1 MADYPPGSQVSSEE
15 TLCISLVVTGHVQ
28 GVGFRPNVYRLA
40 HKHGLLGWVRNALGQ
55 VEIMVQGPAGHVNA
69 FADALISEAPPL
81 SMPVLE
87 RRKQEPCQAFED
99 FEIRSSE
106 SGSAARIF
114 IPPDYFCCDDCVADI
129 NTPGNRRYRYP
140 FTNCTQCGPRYTLI
154 RALPYDRPNTSMA
167 DFPLCKACL
176 AEYTDP
182 LDRRFHAE
190 PVACP
195 ECGPSLTLFS
205 NGEIVARGGDA
216 LAGTVAELARGAIVA
231 VKGIGGYHLMCD
243 ARNEGAVQRL
253 RERKVRP
260 HKPLA
265 VMFPESGKDGLDAV
279 LSQVRLDA
287 VTAEAISSPAR
298 PIVLVPRHAESGL
311 ARAVAPGLAELG
323 VFLPY
328 SPLHHLLLADFGGP
342 LVATSGNLSGE
353 PVLTSERAAET
364 RLSAVADLFLHHDR
378 PIVRPADDPVLR
390 PIDGSLRPIRL
401 GRGSA
406 PLEMQLPGRLS
417 EPVLALGG
425 QMKNTLAL
433 AWDDRLVVS
442 PHIGEMSSARSLE
455 VFEQVAGDLQGLY
468 GVRARRLLVDAHP
481 AYTTRGWARQQGLP
495 LIGCFHH
502 HAHASALML
511 DNAWEESCLVF
522 AWDGVGL
529 GEDGTLWGGESLL
542 GRPGAWKRLASFRQF
557 RIPGGDLAAHAPWR
571 SAAGLCWEAG
581 IQWADC
587 PDTGLVRQAWERG
600 LNSPY
605 TSAVGRLFDGAA
617 ALFGRHDTSYEGQGP
632 MELEAVSG
640 STDDY
645 IDLPL
650 VPDADG
656 VLRADWAKLIEFL
669 ARGSLA
675 PGRAGAVFHESLA
688 RCVRAKAL
696 AMRDRHGVTAVGLC
710 GGVFQNALLA
720 RRSRILLEDCGF
732 HVLQARRIP
741 CNDAGISAGQVME
754 ALCGTAASLS

>member
-1 MADYPPGSQVSSEE
+1 MADYSRGSLSSTEQA
-15 TLCISLVVTGHVQ
+15 LCVSLVVTGHVQ
-28 GVGFRPNVYRLA
+28 GVGFRPHVYRLA
-40 HKHGLLGWVRNALGQ
+40 HELGLVGWVRNALGQ
-55 VEIMVQGPAGHVNA
+55 VEIVVQGPAERVNE
-69 FADALISEAPPL
+69 FADALISKAPPL
-81 SMPVLE
+81 SNPVLE
-87 RRKQEPCQAFED
+87 RRKQEQRQDFSG
-99 FEIRSSE
+99 FEIRASE
-106 SGSAARIF
+106 SGSDARVF

-129 NTPGNRRYRYP
+129 NTPGNRRYRYA

-154 RALPYDRPNTSMA
+154 RALPYDRPNTSMG
-167 DFPLCKACL
+167 DFPLCEECL

-195 ECGPSLTLFS
+195 QCGPSLSLVS
-205 NGEIVARGGDA
+205 AGELVAEGNDA
-216 LAGTVAELARGAIVA
+216 LARAVAELRTGKIVA

-243 ARNEGAVQRL
+243 GRDEGAVQRL
-253 RERKVRP
+253 RDRKVRP
-260 HKPLA
+260 SKPLA

-279 LSQVRLDA
+279 RGQVSLDD
-287 VTAEAISSPAR
+287 VTAGAISSPAR

-311 ARAVAPGLAELG
+311 AQGVAPGLAELG

-328 SPLHHLLLADFGGP
+328 SPLHHLLLAGFGGP

-353 PVLTSERAAET
+353 PVLTSERAAQT

-390 PIDGSLRPIRL
+390 PIDGITRPIRL

-406 PLEMQLPGRLS
+406 PLEMQLPGRLT

-455 VFEQVAGDLQGLY
+455 VFEQVASDLQGLY

-481 AYTTRGWARQQGLP
+481 AYTTRAWARQQGLP
-495 LIGCFHH
+495 LTACFHH

-511 DNAWEESCLVF
+511 DNARAGPCLVF
-522 AWDGVGL
+522 TWDGVGL
-529 GEDGTLWGGESLL
+529 GEDGTLWGGETLL
-542 GRPGAWKRLASFRQF
+542 GRPGAWKRVASFRQF

-581 IQWADC
+581 IRWADC
-587 PDTGLVRQAWERG
+587 PDKGLVRQAWERG

-617 ALFGRHDTSYEGQGP
+617 ALLGRHDTSFEGQGP

-640 STDDY
+640 STEDY

-650 VPDADG
+650 VADADG
-656 VLRADWAKLIEFL
+656 VLRADWAKLIELL
-669 ARGSLA
+669 ATGSLA
-675 PGRAGAVFHESLA
+675 PARAGAVFHESLA

-696 AMRDRHGVTAVGLC
+696 AMRDRHGITEVGLC

-754 ALCGTAASLS
+754 ALGGALPGFS